1 MYNKATISEFGLIGW
16 EQKPSNKFLC
26 AKIDKDFYE
35 ELESFAKTDKGKD
48 VLQFTGNGRYLQAKS
63 YIGTIQTT
71 SGFILEILP
80 KTVSKNEEVDKEK
93 EIKKSK
99 QIFMKLLH
107 LLYKLPNY
115 KNIDSANFER
125 IKDLEIFEI
134 FIFMFLEEVGIII
147 KKGIKSDYVGFE
159 DNLFYLKGK
168 LLINEQIKRNSIHK
182 ERFYV
187 QYDDYNQNR
196 AENRLIKSTL
206 KLLSNVSKDFENQR
220 KIRQYLEHMN
230 WIELS
235 LNIDKDFSMVKTG
248 RGMEHYKNALIW
260 SKVFF
265 KKESFSSFSGDT
277 VAFAI
282 LYPMEKLFECF
293 VQWWLEK
300 EYPHLQIEAQNG
312 EVTFVTKEDS
322 KKLFG
327 VRPDFLIKKDNQ
339 VICVADA
346 KWKLIE
352 KDGDFSQSD
361 FYQLFAYKHI
371 FLKQQKENY
380 KDDCELMSLKIYYP
394 KIEKIFEKPKIFQ
407 YFGEEGKIKI
417 IPLDIETELLK
428 DSKNLFME

>member
-1 MYNKATISEFGLIGW
+1 MKNQNKATISEFGLIGIG
-16 EQKPSNKFLC
+16 EKPSSKFLSTQVC
-26 AKIDKDFYE
+26 SDFYK

-63 YIGTIQTT
+63 YVGTIQTT

-80 KTVSKNEEVDKEK
+80 KTVKDNDVE
-93 EIKKSK
+93 KSK

-147 KKGIKSDYVGFE
+147 KKGIKSDYVGQE

-168 LLINEQIKRNSIHK
+168 LLINEQIKRNTVHK

-206 KLLSNVSKDFENQR
+206 KLLSNISKEFNNQR
-220 KIRQYLEHMN
+220 KIRQYMQHLN
-230 WIELS
+230 WIDLS

-260 SKVFF
+260 SKVFL

-277 VAFAI
+277 IAFAI

-293 VQWWLEK
+293 VEWWLEK
-300 EYPHLQIEAQNG
+300 KYPHLQIDAQNG
-312 EVTFVTKEDS
+312 GVGFV
-322 KKLFG
+322 KKLFT

-339 VICVADA
+339 VICVADV

-352 KDGDFSQSD
+352 SDKEFSQSD
-361 FYQLFAYKHI
+361 FYQLFTYKHI
-371 FLKQQKENY
+371 FLKEQKENY
-380 KDDCELMSLKIYYP
+380 KDEICELMSLKIYYP
-394 KIEKIFEKPKIFQ
+394 KSDYLGKSRIFE
-407 YFGEEGKIKI
+407 YFENEGNIKI
-417 IPLDIETELLK
+417 VPLDIETELLK
-428 DSKNLFME
+428 ESKNLFME

>member
-1 MYNKATISEFGLIGW
+1 MNNQNKVTISEFGLIGW
-16 EQKPSNKFLC
+16 EQQPSNKFLS
-26 AKIDKDFYE
+26 AKVDKKYYE

-48 VLQFTGNGRYLQAKS
+48 VLQFTGNGKYLQAKS
-63 YIGTIQTT
+63 YVGTIQTT

-80 KTVSKNEEVDKEK
+80 KTSKDEDIE
-93 EIKKSK
+93 KSK
-99 QIFMKLLH
+99 QVFMKLLH

-115 KNIDSANFER
+115 KKIDSANFER

-147 KKGIKSDYVGFE
+147 KKGIKSDYVGQE

-206 KLLSNVSKDFENQR
+206 KLLSNISKDFNNQR
-220 KIRQYLEHMN
+220 TIRQYLEHMN

-235 LNIDKDFSMVKTG
+235 FNIDKDFSMVKTG
-248 RGMEHYKNALIW
+248 RGMEHYKNALVW
-260 SKVFF
+260 AKVFL

-277 VAFAI
+277 IAFAI

-293 VQWWLEK
+293 VQWWINK
-300 EYPHLQIEAQNG
+300 KYSHLQIEAQNG
-312 EVTFVTKEDS
+312 GVDFVKE
-322 KKLFG
+322 LFG
-327 VRPDFLIKKDNQ
+327 VRPDFLIKKSKK

-346 KWKLIE
+346 KWKLINSD
-352 KDGDFSQSD
+352 KDISQSD
-361 FYQLFAYKHI
+361 FYQLYAYKNI
-371 FLKQQKENY
+371 FLEEQADIY
-380 KDDCELMSLKIYYP
+380 KDDKCELMSLKIYYP
-394 KIEKIFEKPKIFQ
+394 KSDYLEKSKTFE
-407 YFGEEGKIKI
+407 YFDSSKIKI
-417 IPLDIETELLK
+417 VPLDIASELI
-428 DSKNLFME
+428 NQT

>member
-1 MYNKATISEFGLIGW
+1 MNNKATISEFGLIGC
-16 EQKPSNKFLC
+16 EIEPSNKFLC
-26 AKIDKDFYE
+26 AKIDKDFYK

-48 VLQFTGNGRYLQAKS
+48 VLQFTGNGKYLQAKS
-63 YIGTIQTT
+63 YVGTIQTT

-80 KTVSKNEEVDKEK
+80 KTVKDNDVE
-93 EIKKSK
+93 KSK

-115 KNIDSANFER
+115 KNINSANFEL
-125 IKDLEIFEI
+125 IKNLEIFEI

-168 LLINEQIKRNSIHK
+168 LLINEQIKKNSIHK

-187 QYDDYNQNR
+187 QYDEYNQNR

-206 KLLSNVSKDFENQR
+206 KLLSNLSKDFNNQR
-220 KIRQYLEHMN
+220 KIRQYMQHLN
-230 WIELS
+230 WIDLS

-260 SKVFF
+260 SKVFL

-277 VAFAI
+277 IAFAI

-293 VQWWLEK
+293 VEWWLEK
-300 EYPHLQIEAQNG
+300 KYPHLQIDAQNG
-312 EVTFVTKEDS
+312 GVGFV
-322 KKLFG
+322 KKLFT

-352 KDGDFSQSD
+352 SDKEFSQSD
-361 FYQLFAYKHI
+361 FYQLFTYKHI
-371 FLKQQKENY
+371 FLKEQKENY
-380 KDDCELMSLKIYYP
+380 KDEICELMSLKIYYP
-394 KIEKIFEKPKIFQ
+394 KSDYLGKSRIFE
-407 YFGEEGKIKI
+407 YFENEGNIKI
-417 IPLDIETELLK
+417 VPLDIETELLEE
-428 DSKNLFME
+428 SKNS

>member
-1 MYNKATISEFGLIGW
+1 MKNKATISEFGLIGIG
-16 EQKPSNKFLC
+16 EKPSSKFLSTQVC
-26 AKIDKDFYE
+26 PDFYK

-80 KTVSKNEEVDKEK
+80 KTVKDNDIE
-93 EIKKSK
+93 KSK

-115 KNIDSANFER
+115 KNIDSANFEL
-125 IKDLEIFEI
+125 IKNLDIFEI

-147 KKGIKSDYVGFE
+147 KKGIKSDYVGCE

-206 KLLSNVSKDFENQR
+206 KLLSNISRDFDNQR

-260 SKVFF
+260 SKVFL

-300 EYPHLQIEAQNG
+300 EYSHLQIEAQNG
-312 EVTFVTKEDS
+312 GVDFV
-322 KKLFG
+322 KKLFT

-352 KDGDFSQSD
+352 NDGDFSQSD

-394 KIEKIFEKPKIFQ
+394 KSDFLDNYRTFE
-407 YFGEEGKIKI
+407 YFDNNKIKI
-417 IPLDIETELLK
+417 VPIDIETELL
-428 DSKNLFME
+428 

>member
-1 MYNKATISEFGLIGW
+1 MNNQNKATISEFGLIGC
-16 EQKPSNKFLC
+16 EIEPSNKFLS
-26 AKIDKDFYE
+26 AGVVENFYK
-35 ELESFAKTDKGKD
+35 ELESFAKTDEGKD
-48 VLQFTGNGRYLQAKS
+48 VLQFTGNGKYLQAKN
-63 YIGTIQTT
+63 YVGTIQTT
-71 SGFILEILP
+71 SGFMLEILP
-80 KTVSKNEEVDKEK
+80 KTVSKNEEVNKEK
-93 EIKKSK
+93 EIEKSK

-125 IKDLEIFEI
+125 IKNLEIFEI
-134 FIFMFLEEVGIII
+134 FIFMFLQEVGIII
-147 KKGIKSDYVGFE
+147 KKGIKSDYVGCE

-168 LLINEQIKRNSIHK
+168 LLIKEQIKRNSIHK

-206 KLLSNVSKDFENQR
+206 KLLSNISRDFENQR
-220 KIRQYLEHMN
+220 KIREYMQHLN
-230 WIELS
+230 WIDLS

-260 SKVFF
+260 SKVFL

-277 VAFAI
+277 IAFAI

-293 VQWWLEK
+293 IEWWLEK
-300 EYPHLQIEAQNG
+300 RYSHLQIEAQNG
-312 EVTFVTKEDS
+312 GVDFV
-322 KKLFG
+322 KKLFT

-339 VICVADA
+339 AICVADA

-352 KDGDFSQSD
+352 KDNDFSQSD

-371 FLKQQKENY
+371 FLKEQKENY
-380 KDDCELMSLKIYYP
+380 KDDICELMSLKIYYP
-394 KIEKIFEKPKIFQ
+394 KSDYLEKSRIFE
-407 YFGEEGKIKI
+407 YFEDEGNIKI
-417 IPLDIETELLK
+417 VPLDIETELFK
-428 DSKNLFME
+428 

>member
-1 MYNKATISEFGLIGW
+1 MKNKATISEFGLIGIG
-16 EQKPSNKFLC
+16 EKPSSKFLC
-26 AKIDKDFYE
+26 AKIEESFYK

-63 YIGTIQTT
+63 YVGTIQTT

-80 KTVSKNEEVDKEK
+80 KTVKDNDIE
-93 EIKKSK
+93 KSK

-107 LLYKLPNY
+107 LLYKLANY

-125 IKDLEIFEI
+125 LKDLEIFEI

-147 KKGIKSDYVGFE
+147 KKGIKSDYVGQE

-206 KLLSNVSKDFENQR
+206 KLLSNISRDFDNQR

-260 SKVFF
+260 SKVFL

-277 VAFAI
+277 IAFAI

-300 EYPHLQIEAQNG
+300 RYSHLQIEAQNG
-312 EVTFVTKEDS
+312 GVDFV
-322 KKLFG
+322 KKLFT

-352 KDGDFSQSD
+352 SDKEFSQSD

-371 FLKQQKENY
+371 FLKEQQEN
-380 KDDCELMSLKIYYP
+380 DNCELISLKILIIYYP
-394 KIEKIFEKPKIFQ
+394 KIDKTLETPKIFE
-407 YFGEEGKIKI
+407 YFDNTKIKI
-417 IPLDIETELLK
+417 IPLDLENELK
-428 DSKNLFME
+428 VN

>member
-1 MYNKATISEFGLIGW
+1 MNNQNKATISEFGLIGC
-16 EQKPSNKFLC
+16 EIEPSNKFLS
-26 AKIDKDFYE
+26 AGVVENFYK

-48 VLQFTGNGRYLQAKS
+48 VLQFTGNGKYLQAKN
-63 YIGTIQTT
+63 YVGTIQTT
-71 SGFILEILP
+71 SGFMLEILP
-80 KTVSKNEEVDKEK
+80 KTVSKNEEVNKEK
-93 EIKKSK
+93 EIEKSK

-125 IKDLEIFEI
+125 IKNLEIFEI
-134 FIFMFLEEVGIII
+134 FIFMFLQEVGIII
-147 KKGIKSDYVGFE
+147 KKGIKSDYVGCE

-168 LLINEQIKRNSIHK
+168 LLIKEQIKRNSIHK

-206 KLLSNVSKDFENQR
+206 KLLSNISKEFNNQR
-220 KIRQYLEHMN
+220 KIRQYMQHLN
-230 WIELS
+230 WIDLS

-260 SKVFF
+260 SKVFL

-293 VQWWLEK
+293 VEWWLEK
-300 EYPHLQIEAQNG
+300 KYPHLQIEAQNG
-312 EVTFVTKEDS
+312 GYDFVTKENN
-322 KKLFG
+322 KQLFG
-327 VRPDFLIKKDNQ
+327 VRPDFLIKKENK

-352 KDGDFSQSD
+352 NDGDFSQSD

-371 FLKQQKENY
+371 FLKKQIENY
-380 KDDCELMSLKIYYP
+380 KDNICELISLKIYYP
-394 KIEKIFEKPKIFQ
+394 KSDYLQNNRIFR
-407 YFGEEGKIKI
+407 YFENQVNIKI
-417 IPLDIETELLK
+417 VPLHIEVELLK
-428 DSKNLFME
+428 NMQ

>member
-1 MYNKATISEFGLIGW
+1 MKNKATISEFGLIGIG
-16 EQKPSNKFLC
+16 EKPSSKFLSTQVC
-26 AKIDKDFYE
+26 SDFYK

-63 YIGTIQTT
+63 YVGTIQTT

-80 KTVSKNEEVDKEK
+80 KTVKDNDVE
-93 EIKKSK
+93 KSK

-115 KNIDSANFER
+115 KNIDSANFEL
-125 IKDLEIFEI
+125 IKNLEIFEI

-147 KKGIKSDYVGFE
+147 KKGIKSDYVGQE

-168 LLINEQIKRNSIHK
+168 LLINEQIKRNTVHK

-206 KLLSNVSKDFENQR
+206 KLLSNISRDFDNQR
-220 KIRQYLEHMN
+220 KIRQYMQHLN
-230 WIELS
+230 WIDLS

-260 SKVFF
+260 SKVFL

-277 VAFAI
+277 IAFAI

-293 VQWWLEK
+293 VEWWLEK
-300 EYPHLQIEAQNG
+300 KYPHLQIEAQNG
-312 EVTFVTKEDS
+312 GVDFV
-322 KKLFG
+322 KKLFT

-352 KDGDFSQSD
+352 SDKEFSQSD

-371 FLKQQKENY
+371 FLKEQKENY
-380 KDDCELMSLKIYYP
+380 KDEICEVMSLKIYYP
-394 KIEKIFEKPKIFQ
+394 KSDYLGKSRIFE
-407 YFGEEGKIKI
+407 YFENEGNIKI
-417 IPLDIETELLK
+417 VPLDIETELLK
-428 DSKNLFME
+428 ESKNYRRN

>member
-1 MYNKATISEFGLIGW
+1 MLQVQMKTKATISEFGLIGC
-16 EQKPSNKFLC
+16 EIEPSNKFLC
-26 AKIDKDFYE
+26 AKIEESFYK

-48 VLQFTGNGRYLQAKS
+48 VLQFAGNGKYLQAKS
-63 YIGTIQTT
+63 YVGTIQTT

-80 KTVSKNEEVDKEK
+80 KTVKDNDIE
-93 EIKKSK
+93 KSK

-125 IKDLEIFEI
+125 IKDLDIFEI

-147 KKGIKSDYVGFE
+147 KKGIKSDYVGCE

-196 AENRLIKSTL
+196 SENRLIKSTL
-206 KLLSNVSKDFENQR
+206 KLLSNISRDFDNQR

-260 SKVFF
+260 SKVFL

-300 EYPHLQIEAQNG
+300 RYSHLQIEAQNG
-312 EVTFVTKEDS
+312 GVDFV
-322 KKLFG
+322 KKLFT

-352 KDGDFSQSD
+352 NDGDFSQSD

-371 FLKQQKENY
+371 FSYQEKIKNREN
-380 KDDCELMSLKIYYP
+380 KKLALRIYYP

-417 IPLDIETELLK
+417 IPLDIETEL
-428 DSKNLFME
+428 SKEKKTI

>member
-1 MYNKATISEFGLIGW
+1 MNNQNKATISEFGLIGW
-16 EQKPSNKFLC
+16 EQKTSNKFLS
-26 AKIDKDFYE
+26 AQIDKKYYD
-35 ELESFAKTDKGKD
+35 ELESFTKTDKGKD
-48 VLQFTGNGRYLQAKS
+48 VLQFTGNGKYLQAKS
-63 YIGTIQTT
+63 YVGTIQTT

-80 KTVSKNEEVDKEK
+80 KTVSKNVEDNKEK
-93 EIKKSK
+93 EIEKSK
-99 QIFMKLLH
+99 EVFMKLLH

-115 KNIDSANFER
+115 KNIDSTNFER

-147 KKGIKSDYVGFE
+147 KKGIKSDYVGQE

-206 KLLSNVSKDFENQR
+206 KILSNVSKNFNNQR

-230 WIELS
+230 WIDLS
-235 LNIDKDFSMVKTG
+235 LNIDKDFSMVKTC

-260 SKVFF
+260 AKVFL
-265 KKESFSSFSGDT
+265 KKESFSSFNGDT

-293 VQWWLEK
+293 VEWWLEK
-300 EYPHLQIEAQNG
+300 KYLHLQIEAQNG
-312 EVTFVTKEDS
+312 GFVFVKKEDN
-322 KKLFG
+322 KNLFT
-327 VRPDFLIKKDNQ
+327 VRPDFLIKKENQ
-339 VICVADA
+339 VISVADA

-352 KDGDFSQSD
+352 KDTDFSQSD
-361 FYQLFAYKHI
+361 FYQLFAYRHI
-371 FLKQQKENY
+371 FLKEQKENY
-380 KDDCELMSLKIYYP
+380 KDDKCELVSLKIYYP
-394 KIEKIFEKPKIFQ
+394 KIEEIFEKSIEFQ
-407 YFGEEGKIKI
+407 YFDDTKIKI
-417 IPLDIETELLK
+417 IPLDIEKELL
-428 DSKNLFME
+428 N

>member
-1 MYNKATISEFGLIGW
+1 MLQVQMKTKATISEFGLIGC
-16 EQKPSNKFLC
+16 EIEPSNKFLC
-26 AKIDKDFYE
+26 AKIEESFYK

-48 VLQFTGNGRYLQAKS
+48 VLQFAGNGKYLQAKS
-63 YIGTIQTT
+63 YVGTIQTT

-80 KTVSKNEEVDKEK
+80 KTVKDNDIE
-93 EIKKSK
+93 KSK

-125 IKDLEIFEI
+125 IKDLDIFEI

-147 KKGIKSDYVGFE
+147 KKGIKSDYVGCE

-196 AENRLIKSTL
+196 SENRLIKSTL
-206 KLLSNVSKDFENQR
+206 KLLSNISRDFDNQR

-260 SKVFF
+260 SKVFL

-300 EYPHLQIEAQNG
+300 RYSHLQIEAQNG
-312 EVTFVTKEDS
+312 GVDFV
-322 KKLFG
+322 KKLFT

-339 VICVADA
+339 VICVADS

-352 KDGDFSQSD
+352 NDGDFSQSD

-371 FLKQQKENY
+371 FSYQEKIKNREN
-380 KDDCELMSLKIYYP
+380 KKLALRIYYP

-417 IPLDIETELLK
+417 IPLDIETEL
-428 DSKNLFME
+428 SKEKKTI

>member
-1 MYNKATISEFGLIGW
+1 MCLNFS
-16 EQKPSNKFLC
+16 
-26 AKIDKDFYE
+26 
-35 ELESFAKTDKGKD
+35 
-48 VLQFTGNGRYLQAKS
+48 YLS
-63 YIGTIQTT
+63 
-71 SGFILEILP
+71 
-80 KTVSKNEEVDKEK
+80 
-93 EIKKSK
+93 
-99 QIFMKLLH
+99 
-107 LLYKLPNY
+107 
-115 KNIDSANFER
+115 
-125 IKDLEIFEI
+125 
-134 FIFMFLEEVGIII
+134 
-147 KKGIKSDYVGFE
+147 IKSDYVGQE

-196 AENRLIKSTL
+196 TENRLIKSTL
-206 KLLSNVSKDFENQR
+206 KLLSNISRDFDNQR

-260 SKVFF
+260 SKVFL

-300 EYPHLQIEAQNG
+300 KYPHLQIQAQNG
-312 EVTFVTKEDS
+312 GIDFVKN
-322 KKLFG
+322 LFT
-327 VRPDFLIKKDNQ
+327 VRPDFLIKKDTK

-352 KDGDFSQSD
+352 NNKDFSQSD

-371 FLKQQKENY
+371 FLKNHKEDN
-380 KDDCELMSLKIYYP
+380 CELTSLKIYYP
-394 KIEKIFEKPKIFQ
+394 KSDFLQKDTIFE
-407 YFGEEGKIKI
+407 YFKDEGEIKI
-417 IPLDIETELLK
+417 VPLDIEYELLK
-428 DSKNLFME
+428 

>member
-1 MYNKATISEFGLIGW
+1 MKNQNKATISEFGLIGC
-16 EQKPSNKFLC
+16 EIEPSNKFLC
-26 AKIDKDFYE
+26 AKIEESFYK

-63 YIGTIQTT
+63 YVGTIQTT
-71 SGFILEILP
+71 RGFILEILP
-80 KTVSKNEEVDKEK
+80 KTVKDNDVE
-93 EIKKSK
+93 KSK

-168 LLINEQIKRNSIHK
+168 LLINEQIKRNSVHK

-187 QYDDYNQNR
+187 QYDEYNQNR

-206 KLLSNVSKDFENQR
+206 KLLSNLSKDFNNQR
-220 KIRQYLEHMN
+220 KIRQYMQHLN
-230 WIELS
+230 WIDLS

-260 SKVFF
+260 SKVFL

-293 VQWWLEK
+293 VEWWLEK
-300 EYPHLQIEAQNG
+300 RYLHLHIEAQNG
-312 EVTFVTKEDS
+312 GVNFV
-322 KKLFG
+322 KKLFT

-352 KDGDFSQSD
+352 SDKEFSQSD

-371 FLKQQKENY
+371 FLKEQKENY
-380 KDDCELMSLKIYYP
+380 KDEICEVMSLKIYYP
-394 KIEKIFEKPKIFQ
+394 KSDYLGKSRIFE
-407 YFGEEGKIKI
+407 YFENEGNIKI
-417 IPLDIETELLK
+417 VPLDIETELLK
-428 DSKNLFME
+428 ESKNYRRN

>member
-1 MYNKATISEFGLIGW
+1 MKNKATISEFGLIGIG
-16 EQKPSNKFLC
+16 EKPSSKFLSTQVC
-26 AKIDKDFYE
+26 SDFYK

-63 YIGTIQTT
+63 YVGTIQTT

-80 KTVSKNEEVDKEK
+80 KTVKDNDVE
-93 EIKKSK
+93 KSK

-115 KNIDSANFER
+115 KNIDSANFEL
-125 IKDLEIFEI
+125 IKNLEIFEI

-168 LLINEQIKRNSIHK
+168 LLINEQIKRNSVHK

-187 QYDDYNQNR
+187 QYDEYNQNR

-206 KLLSNVSKDFENQR
+206 KLLSNISRDFDNQR
-220 KIRQYLEHMN
+220 KIRQYMQHLN
-230 WIELS
+230 WIDLS

-260 SKVFF
+260 SKVFL

-277 VAFAI
+277 IAFAI

-293 VQWWLEK
+293 VEWWLEK
-300 EYPHLQIEAQNG
+300 KYPHLQIDAQNG
-312 EVTFVTKEDS
+312 GVGFV
-322 KKLFG
+322 KKLFT

-352 KDGDFSQSD
+352 SDKEFSQSD

-371 FLKQQKENY
+371 FLKEQKENY
-380 KDDCELMSLKIYYP
+380 KDYICELMSLKIYYP
-394 KIEKIFEKPKIFQ
+394 KSDYLEKSIIFE
-407 YFGEEGKIKI
+407 YFDNTEIKI
-417 IPLDIETELLK
+417 VPLDIETKLLK
-428 DSKNLFME
+428 ESKNLFME

>member
-1 MYNKATISEFGLIGW
+1 MNNKATISEFGLIGC
-16 EQKPSNKFLC
+16 EIEPSNKFLC

-48 VLQFTGNGRYLQAKS
+48 VLQFTGNGKYLQAKS
-63 YIGTIQTT
+63 YVGTIQTT

-80 KTVSKNEEVDKEK
+80 KTVKDNDIE
-93 EIKKSK
+93 KSK

-115 KNIDSANFER
+115 KNINSTNFER
-125 IKDLEIFEI
+125 IKNLEIFEI

-206 KLLSNVSKDFENQR
+206 KLLSNISRDFDNQR

-260 SKVFF
+260 SKVFL

-300 EYPHLQIEAQNG
+300 KYQHLQIEAQNG
-312 EVTFVTKEDS
+312 GVDFV
-322 KKLFG
+322 KKLFT

-352 KDGDFSQSD
+352 KDCDFSQSD

-394 KIEKIFEKPKIFQ
+394 KSDYLKNDRIFE
-407 YFGEEGKIKI
+407 YFKDEGKIKI
-417 IPLDIETELLK
+417 IPISIEKLLEGLK
-428 DSKNLFME
+428 

>member
-1 MYNKATISEFGLIGW
+1 MNNQNKATISEFGLIGC
-16 EQKPSNKFLC
+16 EIEPSNKFLS
-26 AKIDKDFYE
+26 AGVVENFYK

-48 VLQFTGNGRYLQAKS
+48 VLQFTGNGKYLQAKN
-63 YIGTIQTT
+63 YVGTIQTT
-71 SGFILEILP
+71 SGFMLEILP
-80 KTVSKNEEVDKEK
+80 KTVSKNEEVNKEK
-93 EIKKSK
+93 EIEKSK

-125 IKDLEIFEI
+125 IKNLEIFEI
-134 FIFMFLEEVGIII
+134 FIFMFLQEVGIII
-147 KKGIKSDYVGFE
+147 KKGIKSDYVGCE

-168 LLINEQIKRNSIHK
+168 LLIKEQIKRNSIHK

-206 KLLSNVSKDFENQR
+206 KLLSNISRDFENQR
-220 KIRQYLEHMN
+220 KIRQYMQHLN
-230 WIELS
+230 WIDLS

-260 SKVFF
+260 SKVFL

-277 VAFAI
+277 IAFAI

-293 VQWWLEK
+293 IEWWLEK
-300 EYPHLQIEAQNG
+300 RYSHLQIEAQNG
-312 EVTFVTKEDS
+312 GVDFV
-322 KKLFG
+322 KKLFT

-339 VICVADA
+339 AICVADA

-352 KDGDFSQSD
+352 KDNDFSQSD

-371 FLKQQKENY
+371 FLKEQKENY
-380 KDDCELMSLKIYYP
+380 KDNICELMSLKIYYP
-394 KIEKIFEKPKIFQ
+394 KSDYLEKSRIFE
-407 YFGEEGKIKI
+407 YFEDEGNIKI
-417 IPLDIETELLK
+417 VPLDIETELFK
-428 DSKNLFME
+428 

>member
-1 MYNKATISEFGLIGW
+1 MKNQNKATISEFGLIGIG
-16 EQKPSNKFLC
+16 EKPSSKFLSTQVC
-26 AKIDKDFYE
+26 SDFYK

-48 VLQFTGNGRYLQAKS
+48 VLQFTGNGKYLQAKS
-63 YIGTIQTT
+63 YVGTIQTI
-71 SGFILEILP
+71 SGFVLEILP
-80 KTVSKNEEVDKEK
+80 KTSKDNDIE
-93 EIKKSK
+93 KSK
-99 QIFMKLLH
+99 QVFMKLLH

-115 KNIDSANFER
+115 KNIDSANFEL
-125 IKDLEIFEI
+125 IKNLEIFEI

-168 LLINEQIKRNSIHK
+168 LLINEQIKRNSVHK

-187 QYDDYNQNR
+187 QYDEYNQNR

-206 KLLSNVSKDFENQR
+206 KLLSNISRDFDNQR

-248 RGMEHYKNALIW
+248 RGMEYYKNALIW
-260 SKVFF
+260 SKVFL

-300 EYPHLQIEAQNG
+300 KYPHLQIEAQNG
-312 EVTFVTKEDS
+312 GVDFV
-322 KKLFG
+322 KKLFT

-352 KDGDFSQSD
+352 SDKEFSQSD

-371 FLKQQKENY
+371 FLKEQKENY
-380 KDDCELMSLKIYYP
+380 KDYICELMSLKIYYP
-394 KIEKIFEKPKIFQ
+394 KSDYLEKSIIFE
-407 YFGEEGKIKI
+407 YFDNTEIKI
-417 IPLDIETELLK
+417 VPLDIETKLLK
-428 DSKNLFME
+428 ESKNL

>member
-1 MYNKATISEFGLIGW
+1 MKNKATISEFGLIGW
-16 EQKPSNKFLC
+16 ENEPLNKFLST
-26 AKIDKDFYE
+26 KIDKKYYD

-63 YIGTIQTT
+63 YVGTIQTT

-80 KTVSKNEEVDKEK
+80 KTVKDNDIE
-93 EIKKSK
+93 KSK
-99 QIFMKLLH
+99 QVFMKLLH

-147 KKGIKSDYVGFE
+147 KKGIKSDYVGCE
-159 DNLFYLKGK
+159 DSLFYLKGK
-168 LLINEQIKRNSIHK
+168 LLIKEQIKRNSIHK

-206 KLLSNVSKDFENQR
+206 KLLSNISRDFDNQR

-260 SKVFF
+260 SKVFL

-277 VAFAI
+277 IAFAI

-300 EYPHLQIEAQNG
+300 RYSHLQIEAQNG
-312 EVTFVTKEDS
+312 GVDFV
-322 KKLFG
+322 KKLFT

-352 KDGDFSQSD
+352 SDKEFSQSD

-371 FLKQQKENY
+371 FLKEQKENY
-380 KDDCELMSLKIYYP
+380 KDEICELMSLKIYYP
-394 KIEKIFEKPKIFQ
+394 KSDYLKNDRIFE
-407 YFGEEGKIKI
+407 YFDNTEIKI
-417 IPLDIETELLK
+417 VPLDIETELLK
-428 DSKNLFME
+428 

>member
-1 MYNKATISEFGLIGW
+1 MNNQNKATISEFGLIGC
-16 EQKPSNKFLC
+16 EIEPSNKFLS
-26 AKIDKDFYE
+26 AGVVENFYK

-48 VLQFTGNGRYLQAKS
+48 VLQFTGNGKYLQAKS
-63 YIGTIQTT
+63 YVGTIQTT
-71 SGFILEILP
+71 SGFMLEILP
-80 KTVSKNEEVDKEK
+80 KTVSKNEEVNKEK
-93 EIKKSK
+93 EIEKSK

-125 IKDLEIFEI
+125 IKNLEIFEI
-134 FIFMFLEEVGIII
+134 FIFMFLQEVGIII
-147 KKGIKSDYVGFE
+147 KKGIKSDYVGCE

-168 LLINEQIKRNSIHK
+168 LLIKEQIKRNSIHK

-206 KLLSNVSKDFENQR
+206 KLLSNISRDFENQR
-220 KIRQYLEHMN
+220 KIRQYMQHLN
-230 WIELS
+230 WIDLS
-235 LNIDKDFSMVKTG
+235 LNIDKDFSMVKPG

-260 SKVFF
+260 SKVFL

-277 VAFAI
+277 IAFAI

-293 VQWWLEK
+293 IEWWLEK
-300 EYPHLQIEAQNG
+300 RYSHLQIEAQNG
-312 EVTFVTKEDS
+312 GVDFV
-322 KKLFG
+322 KKLFT

-339 VICVADA
+339 AICVADA

-352 KDGDFSQSD
+352 KDNDFSQSD

-371 FLKQQKENY
+371 FLKEQKENY
-380 KDDCELMSLKIYYP
+380 KDDICELMSLKIYYP
-394 KIEKIFEKPKIFQ
+394 KSDYLEKSRIFE
-407 YFGEEGKIKI
+407 YFEDEGNIKI
-417 IPLDIETELLK
+417 VPLDIETELFK
-428 DSKNLFME
+428 

>member
-1 MYNKATISEFGLIGW
+1 MNQNKATISEFGLIGID
-16 EQKPSNKFLC
+16 ENVINANRFLSE
-26 AKIDKDFYE
+26 KVHPDFYK
-35 ELESFAKTDKGKD
+35 ELESFAKTDTGKD
-48 VLQFTGNGRYLQAKS
+48 VLQFTGNGKYLQAKS

-71 SGFILEILP
+71 SGFVLEILP
-80 KTVSKNEEVDKEK
+80 KTVGDNDVE
-93 EIKKSK
+93 KSK
-99 QIFMKLLH
+99 QVFMKLLH

-115 KNIDSANFER
+115 KNINTSNFER
-125 IKDLEIFEI
+125 IKNLEIFEI

-147 KKGIKSDYVGFE
+147 KKGIKSDYVGE
-159 DNLFYLKGK
+159 KGNLFYLKGK

-187 QYDDYNQNR
+187 QYDNYNQNR
-196 AENRLIKSTL
+196 AENKLIKSTL
-206 KLLSNVSKDFENQR
+206 KLLSNISRDFDNQR

-235 LNIDKDFSMVKTG
+235 LNINKDFSMVKTG

-260 SKVFF
+260 AKVFL

-293 VQWWLEK
+293 VGWWLEK
-300 EYPHLQIEAQNG
+300 EYSHLQIETQNG
-312 EVTFVTKEDS
+312 GHDFVKN
-322 KKLFG
+322 LFS

-352 KDGDFSQSD
+352 EDKNLSQSD

-371 FLKQQKENY
+371 FLDLEKKENR
-380 KDDCELMSLKIYYP
+380 KCEKLVLRVYYP
-394 KIEKIFEKPKIFQ
+394 KIEKVFESSKIFR
-407 YFGEEGKIKI
+407 YFDNFQI
-417 IPLDIETELLK
+417 IIVPLDIENELFK
-428 DSKNLFME
+428 DK

>member
-1 MYNKATISEFGLIGW
+1 MKMNNKATISEFGLIGIG
-16 EQKPSNKFLC
+16 EKPSSKFLSTQVC
-26 AKIDKDFYE
+26 SDFYK

-63 YIGTIQTT
+63 YVGTIQTT

-80 KTVSKNEEVDKEK
+80 KTVKDNDVE
-93 EIKKSK
+93 KSK

-115 KNIDSANFER
+115 KNIDSANFEL
-125 IKDLEIFEI
+125 IKNLEIFEI

-147 KKGIKSDYVGFE
+147 KKGIKSDYVGQE

-168 LLINEQIKRNSIHK
+168 LLINEQIKRNTVHK

-206 KLLSNVSKDFENQR
+206 KLLSNISRDFDNQR
-220 KIRQYLEHMN
+220 KIRQYMQHLN
-230 WIELS
+230 WIDLS

-260 SKVFF
+260 SKVFL

-277 VAFAI
+277 IAFAI

-293 VQWWLEK
+293 VEWWLEK
-300 EYPHLQIEAQNG
+300 KYPHLQIEAQNG
-312 EVTFVTKEDS
+312 GVDFV
-322 KKLFG
+322 KKLFT

-352 KDGDFSQSD
+352 SDKEFSQSD

-371 FLKQQKENY
+371 FLKEQKENY
-380 KDDCELMSLKIYYP
+380 KDEICEVMSLKIYYP
-394 KIEKIFEKPKIFQ
+394 KSDYLGKSRIFE
-407 YFGEEGKIKI
+407 YFENEGNIKI
-417 IPLDIETELLK
+417 VPLDIETELLK
-428 DSKNLFME
+428 ESKNYRRN

>member
-1 MYNKATISEFGLIGW
+1 MKMNNKATISEFGLIGC
-16 EQKPSNKFLC
+16 EIEPSNKFLC
-26 AKIDKDFYE
+26 AKVDKDFYK

-63 YIGTIQTT
+63 YVGTIQTT

-80 KTVSKNEEVDKEK
+80 KTVKDNDVE
-93 EIKKSK
+93 KSK

-115 KNIDSANFER
+115 KNIDSSNFEL
-125 IKDLEIFEI
+125 IKNLEIFEI

-168 LLINEQIKRNSIHK
+168 LLINEQIKRNSVHK

-187 QYDDYNQNR
+187 QYDEYNQNR

-206 KLLSNVSKDFENQR
+206 KLLSNISKEFNNQR
-220 KIRQYLEHMN
+220 KIRQYMQHMN
-230 WIELS
+230 WIDLS

-260 SKVFF
+260 SKVFL

-293 VQWWLEK
+293 VEWWLEK
-300 EYPHLQIEAQNG
+300 KYPHLQIEAQNG
-312 EVTFVTKEDS
+312 GVDFV
-322 KKLFG
+322 KKLFT

-352 KDGDFSQSD
+352 SDKEFSQSD

-371 FLKQQKENY
+371 FLKEQKENY
-380 KDDCELMSLKIYYP
+380 KDEICELMSLKIYYP
-394 KIEKIFEKPKIFQ
+394 KSDFLENNRIFE
-407 YFGEEGKIKI
+407 YFENEGNIKI
-417 IPLDIETELLK
+417 APLDIETELLK
-428 DSKNLFME
+428 ESKNS